1 MELQDMHFLQDD
13 PSFLGCLN
21 DSEIAAVR
29 IFKKHWKSSAKLL
42 LRGLTGGEREM

>member
-13 PSFLGCLN
+13 PSFPVSLN

-42 LRGLTGGEREM
+42 PRGLTAGEKEM